1 MRQAFCRF
9 GDFAAAGEASSLKTR
24 ARAEELSNSE
34 ARAGPE
40 MQRSRRREKTYVKV
54 VSVGARKQQKELAP
68 EDCIRGL
75 AKSSFSGPAWVAKLS
90 KDVLPLVI
98 ASGMSRGFLES
109 PNLIRAFA
117 NRRRELVQTMSQLR
131 SSRMLRSRDLETSI
145 LSLWRFRHRRRS
157 FFIENA
163 SEGRRTIKLNGASWF
178 GGASLSQAGEN
189 VCQSGLCRRAE
200 ATKRASSGRLRWRT
214 C

>member
-1 MRQAFCRF
+1 
-9 GDFAAAGEASSLKTR
+9 
-24 ARAEELSNSE
+24 
-34 ARAGPE
+34 
-40 MQRSRRREKTYVKV
+40 
-54 VSVGARKQQKELAP
+54 
-68 EDCIRGL
+68 
-75 AKSSFSGPAWVAKLS
+75 
-90 KDVLPLVI
+90 
-98 ASGMSRGFLES
+98 MSRGVSES
-109 PNLIRAFA
+109 PHLIRAFA

-163 SEGRRTIKLNGASWF
+163 SEGQRTIKLNGASWF

-200 ATKRASSGRLRWRT
+200 ATKRASSGKLHLLNRASRARRGSRSSLKMLYNSSSRQECHGGCRRAHT
-214 C
+214 